1 MKTETTNYVT
11 KDGKTVKVKPEE
23 KMESAAKTADNKKT
37 KKEDDKS
44 DSEQGVI

>member
-23 KMESAAKTADNKKT
+23 EMESAAKTADNKKRRRQ
-37 KKEDDKS
+37 S

>member
-1 MKTETTNYVT
+1 MTETTVYKTEN
-11 KDGKTVKVKPEE
+11 GKTKKVLPDE
-23 KMESAAKTADNKKT
+23 KTESAAKTADNKKS